1 MQIMMKVL
9 SEKRFKIMEIVM
21 EEVSPSVISSKLGIS
36 RQGVE
41 KHLNVLT
48 SYLLVNKIRKNGRVY
63 YRVSKYG
70 EFLLNGLQQLNSNLI
85 KNLRDDYYM
94 ERANLESMLKKG
106 SIPYSE
112 YRERIEDLETRYSK
126 YFGVI

>member
-48 SYLLVNKIRKNGRVY
+48 SYLLVNKIRDRKSV
-63 YRVSKYG
+63 V
-70 EFLLNGLQQLNSNLI
+70 
-85 KNLRDDYYM
+85 
-94 ERANLESMLKKG
+94 
-106 SIPYSE
+106 
-112 YRERIEDLETRYSK
+112 
-126 YFGVI
+126 